1 MRSLAVVCPLMLL
14 GCVGRPVMWGQATA
28 KGSIEGTV
36 TDPSGARVAHA
47 VVQVRGTGLGTQTTT
62 DSGGHFSVAVAAGT
76 YDVNVSEKGFE
87 SLDRGDVTVVAG
99 GHVDLSLKLMIE
111 VKSEQVD
118 VPSENDASTSA
129 ADNGSAIVLGKRELA
144 ELADDDSTLQ
154 QQLLAMA
161 GSDGVHSP
169 AVYIDGFTGGKFP
182 PKNSIREVRINQN
195 PFSAEYPG
203 YGLGR
208 IEIFTKPGGA
218 QFHGDLEASGNDA
231 PFNARNPYTGVEPPY
246 YLYYTGGNLNGPLGK
261 KASFFAGVDRFDAQ
275 NNAVVN
281 AVDPTSLGK
290 LSEAVPNPFR
300 QTEFN
305 VRIDRQLSTN
315 NTLTGRYEFSRGTS
329 ANTGVGL
336 LVLPSE
342 GYSSGTTTQ
351 TLQLSNTQ
359 VVTPKV
365 VSETRFEYVRT
376 RLQQAPVSGAPTVV
390 VEGSFNGGGSSAG
403 ALRDNQD
410 QYEFQEYVSI
420 ARGKHFI
427 RVGGRYRLLRDANDS
442 TANYNGQYLFPTLAA
457 YEASTPT
464 QYSVTQGKSIAT
476 ILTGDV
482 GVYAEDEWK
491 AGKNLTLNYG
501 LRFESQSAI
510 PDHGDLAPRAGF
522 AWAIGQKEKK
532 PPVLTLRGGFGLFY
546 DRFAAG
552 NLLTA
557 VRQNGISQQTY
568 VVANPAICPVAGSPL
583 HLCTAPTSSV
593 APTVYG
599 VNPHLQS
606 SYDRDF
612 GISADRSLGKI
623 GHVSVGY
630 LWTRG
635 MHEFYSRNINA
646 PLPGTY
652 DPTDPGSGV
661 RPLGGTQDVYQ
672 FESGGIAKAALL
684 HGNANLNLTKRF
696 GLWTFAMYQNRR
708 SDVGGAGSFAS
719 NQYDLRQDYGRS
731 TSPQARIFLGAN
743 VVLPWKFSLDPF
755 FVAHSGSPFNIT
767 TGTDLNGDAQ
777 YNDRPAFAT
786 DLTRASVVKTKYGN
800 FDTAP
805 LPGQTI
811 IPINYGNSPSFRML
825 SLSGGKNIG
834 FGSKAPPE
842 KPGGPQGDPKYS
854 LGFYVEAEN
863 VFNLVNR
870 GQPVGVLSSPLFGQS
885 ISLDQSFSNNAAA
898 NRTIFLRT
906 QLSF

>member
-1 MRSLAVVCPLMLL
+1 MRRLAAVCLLIMLC
-14 GCVGRPVMWGQATA
+14 CVGGTLVWGQAAA
-28 KGSIEGTV
+28 KGEIAGTV
-36 TDPSGARVAHA
+36 TDPSGARVARA
-47 VVQVRGTGLGTQTTT
+47 VVQVRGVGLGTQTTS
-62 DSGGHFSVAVAAGT
+62 DSSGHFSVVVAAGT
-76 YDVNVSEKGFE
+76 YDVSVSAKGFE
-87 SLDRGDVTVVAG
+87 TLDRGDVVVVAG
-99 GHVDLSLKLMIE
+99 GHVDLSLKLVIE

-169 AVYIDGFTGGKFP
+169 DVYIDGFNGGKFP

-195 PFSAEYPG
+195 PYSAEYPG

-218 QFHGDLEASGNDA
+218 ELHGDLEASGNDA
-231 PFNARNPYTGVEPPY
+231 PFNARNPYTGAEPPY
-246 YLYYTGGNLNGPLGK
+246 YLYYVVGNLNGPLGK
-261 KASFFAGVDRFDAQ
+261 KSSFFAGVDRFDAQ

-281 AVDPTSLGK
+281 AVDPTGLGK

-305 VRIDRQLSTN
+305 IRIDRQLSTN
-315 NTLTGRYEFSRGTS
+315 NTFTGRYEFSRGTS

-351 TLQLSNTQ
+351 TLQLSDTQ
-359 VVTPKV
+359 VVTPKI
-365 VSETRFEYVRT
+365 VSETRFQYVRT
-376 RLQQAPVSGAPTVV
+376 RLQQTPVSGAPTVV
-390 VEGSFNGGGSSAG
+390 VEGSFNGGGSAAG

-410 QYEFQEYVSI
+410 SYEFQEYVSL
-420 ARGKHFI
+420 ARGKHFV

-464 QYSVTQGKSIAT
+464 QYSVTEGTSNAT

-491 AGKNLTLNYG
+491 AGKNFTVNYG

-510 PDHGDLAPRAGF
+510 PDHGDWAPRAGF
-522 AWAIGQKEKK
+522 AWAIGQKDKK
-532 PPVLTLRGGFGLFY
+532 PPVVTLRGGSGLFY

-557 VRQNGISQQTY
+557 VRQNGISQRTY

-583 HLCTAPTSSV
+583 QLCVAPTSSV

-606 SYDRDF
+606 SYNRNF
-612 GISADRSLGKI
+612 GVSADRSLGKI

-652 DPTDPGSGV
+652 DPTVPGSGV

-672 FESGGIAKAALL
+672 FESGGISKAALL
-684 HGNANLNLTKRF
+684 HGSASLNLTKRF

-708 SDVGGAGSFAS
+708 SDTGGGFAS
-719 NQYDLRQDYGRS
+719 NQYDLREDYGRS
-731 TSPQARIFLGAN
+731 AIPRSRIFLGGN
-743 VVLPWKFSLDPF
+743 VVLPWKFSLNPF
-755 FVAHSGSPFNIT
+755 FVANSSAPFNIT

-786 DLTRASVVKTKYGN
+786 DLTRASVVKTKYGT

-805 LPGQTI
+805 MPGQTI
-811 IPINYGNSPSFRML
+811 IPINYGSSPSFRML
-825 SLSGGKNIG
+825 SLNGGKSFG
-834 FGSKAPPE
+834 FGPKAPPE
-842 KPGGPQGDPKYS
+842 KLGGPKGDPKYS

-863 VFNLVNR
+863 VLNLVNR

-885 ISLDQSFSNNAAA
+885 ISLNPGFSNNAAA
-898 NRTIFLRT
+898 NRTVSLRT
-906 QLSF
+906 EFSF